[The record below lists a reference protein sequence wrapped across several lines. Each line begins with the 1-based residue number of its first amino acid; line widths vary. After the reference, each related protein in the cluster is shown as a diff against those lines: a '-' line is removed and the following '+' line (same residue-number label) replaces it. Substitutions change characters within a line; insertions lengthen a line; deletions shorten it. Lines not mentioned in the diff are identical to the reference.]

1 MFNGDRGRGR
11 RSPPNMSGAM
21 AAGSIRSPARPSVLD
36 DAAHRCSHWHK
47 RAWAAQYHTDGRQME
62 VPSGSDG
69 ADERRAGGRGP
80 SGYLHGSALQL
91 RGAGPCSLTAGVYHV
106 PQAKHGSRTIRHRRM
121 PACAMLPAPGG
132 QEPLVVIRMALH
144 SRVARRPR
152 AFNGRVSSPSPS
164 PPPLSRGAR
173 PSPPKQRRA
182 DAGARRPGA
191 LMGYPHGI
199 ALRVAKAT
207 PPHAPGGQEP
217 SRLSAWHCTHGSR
230 GDCGGDWRPAAVGVD
245 RHCTPTGC
253 ASLHR
258 SSLTSLILSYSAPR
272 SPLGPAALSSW
283 GDTMAGRTRGCQ
295 VAQAT
300 AFRPKRRGQSG

>member
-21 AAGSIRSPARPSVLD
+21 EAGSIRSPARPSVLD

-173 PSPPKQRRA
+173 PSPPKPRRA
-182 DAGARRPGA
+182 RARRRRCSEARSPDGLSAWHCTPSRQGNPPTRARRPGA
-191 LMGYPHGI
+191 LEVIRM
-199 ALRVAKAT
+199 ALHSRVAR
-207 PPHAPGGQEP
+207 
-217 SRLSAWHCTHGSR
+217 RL
-230 GDCGGDWRPAAVGVD
+230 
-245 RHCTPTGC
+245 
-253 ASLHR
+253 
-258 SSLTSLILSYSAPR
+258 
-272 SPLGPAALSSW
+272 
-283 GDTMAGRTRGCQ
+283 
-295 VAQAT
+295 
-300 AFRPKRRGQSG
+300 RR

>member
-152 AFNGRVSSPSPS
+152 AFNGRVSSSQV
-164 PPPLSRGAR
+164 LSSHHSA
-173 PSPPKQRRA
+173 SRRNNYVC
-182 DAGARRPGA
+182 G
-191 LMGYPHGI
+191 
-199 ALRVAKAT
+199 AKAFN
-207 PPHAPGGQEP
+207 ALC
-217 SRLSAWHCTHGSR
+217 RLI
-230 GDCGGDWRPAAVGVD
+230 PAS
-245 RHCTPTGC
+245 H
-253 ASLHR
+253 L
-258 SSLTSLILSYSAPR
+258 
-272 SPLGPAALSSW
+272 
-283 GDTMAGRTRGCQ
+283 
-295 VAQAT
+295 
-300 AFRPKRRGQSG
+300 